1 MAPSSSTSSISTVI
15 SLPTLRAS
23 LRTETCC
30 CSSTKRW
37 KRSSWTSSGTG
48 SGSSLALAPSTGL
61 YLKQPTRSSSAL
73 SMKSSSIWNSSSVSP
88 GKPTMKVERR
98 VISGQIS
105 RHFWMRSRVRSTVPG
120 RFISFRMRGLACCSG
135 MSR

>member
-30 CSSTKRW
+30 CSSMKRW

-61 YLKQPTRSSSAL
+61 YLKQSTLSSSSL
-73 SMKSSSIWNSSSVSP
+73 SMKPLVLTTTSSASS
-88 GKPTMKVERR
+88 
-98 VISGQIS
+98 
-105 RHFWMRSRVRSTVPG
+105 
-120 RFISFRMRGLACCSG
+120 
-135 MSR
+135 